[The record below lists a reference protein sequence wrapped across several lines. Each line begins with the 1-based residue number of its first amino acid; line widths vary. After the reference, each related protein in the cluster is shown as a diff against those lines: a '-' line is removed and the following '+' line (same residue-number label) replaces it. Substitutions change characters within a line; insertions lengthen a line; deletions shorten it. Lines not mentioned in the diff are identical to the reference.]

1 MTKTPAKTA
10 QRHQPIF
17 VARQPIFT
25 REQDIWGYELLFRHS
40 GHGNEA
46 KISDPD
52 IATAK
57 VIADGLSM
65 VLPQLDAQ
73 KKVLINFPQNLLAGG
88 VNVTLPPEQCIIEIL
103 ETVAPTPE
111 ILDSC
116 NRIKQEG
123 YMLALDDFVGNTGY
137 EPFLE
142 LADIVKV
149 DVLGQSKDDIIKLS
163 QRLKHYNCRLL
174 AEKVED
180 ADINQ
185 LTMSLGYSYFQG
197 YYFSKPEIIEG
208 HKIST
213 EDISTLQLL
222 EELSKEDFE
231 VRDLDRIISTDISLS
246 YRLLKYIN
254 SAYFALQQKVQS
266 ITQAITL
273 LGSKLLRNWL
283 MVIILS
289 DLDRGPRDEE
299 LITVSVTRARFLTLL
314 AKIVKRLPYKPE
326 TMFMLGLFSKLDALL
341 SQQMEEVLEA
351 LPLEEEIIEGLCG
364 RPNKAYDFLCLAE
377 AVEQGDWPQTEK
389 LLEKYSLDPGKTAIA
404 HNEARSW
411 THQIL
416 GFCMSI

>member
-1 MTKTPAKTA
+1 MAITPTKTTG
-10 QRHQPIF
+10 RHQPIF

-25 REQDIWGYELLFRHS
+25 REQEIWGYELLFRHS
-40 GHGNEA
+40 AQTREA
-46 KISDPD
+46 KISNPD

-65 VLPQLDAQ
+65 VLPQLDAE
-73 KKVLINFPQNLLAGG
+73 KKILINFPQNLLAGG
-88 VNVTLPPEQCIIEIL
+88 INITLPPEQCIIEIL
-103 ETVAPTPE
+103 ETVTPTTE
-111 ILDSC
+111 IIESC
-116 NRIKQEG
+116 HRIKQEG
-123 YMLALDDFVGNTGY
+123 YMLALDDFAGDAGY

-149 DVLGQSKDDIIKLS
+149 DVLGQQKGDIIKLS

-180 ADINQ
+180 AEINQ

-197 YYFSKPEIIEG
+197 FFFSKPEIVEG

-222 EELSKEDFE
+222 EELSREDFE
-231 VRDLDRIISTDISLS
+231 VRDLDRIIATDISLS

-283 MVIILS
+283 MIIILS

-299 LITVSVTRARFLTLL
+299 LIAVSVTRARFLTLL

-341 SQQMEEVLEA
+341 SQQMEEILET
-351 LPLEEEIIEGLCG
+351 LPLEDEIIEGLCG
-364 RPNKAYDFLCLAE
+364 QPNRAYDFLCLAE
-377 AVEQGDWPQTEK
+377 AVEQGDWTQTER
-389 LLEKYSLDPGKTAIA
+389 LLEKYALDPGKTAIA

-411 THQIL
+411 THEIL
-416 GFCMSI
+416 GFCTSN